1 MAAGFVCDTSVL
13 FYLGRIRHLH
23 LLPQLFHTILVPGQV
38 IFELDVGRSLTP
50 GVVDPRT
57 LDFITISAVSQTEI
71 ACLPTNRLGEGE
83 RAVIALARRSHEL
96 IAGLDDRLARQFA
109 IELGLTVKGTVG
121 LIVDAKQAG
130 LIPVAHNLL
139 ELLRQT
145 GFRLDQRLFEVA
157 LSLAGES

>member
-1 MAAGFVCDTSVL
+1 M
-13 FYLGRIRHLH
+13 
-23 LLPQLFHTILVPGQV
+23 
-38 IFELDVGRSLTP
+38 
-50 GVVDPRT
+50 
-57 LDFITISAVSQTEI
+57 
-71 ACLPTNRLGEGE
+71 PTNRLGEGE

-157 LSLAGES
+157 LSLAGE